1 MNRIRQQMRRNA
13 DRLEQVSDS
22 WILFKRWVFCAIG
35 VFAVAAP
42 IFWVY
47 FRDREWS
54 TGMTVSCILGAGFF
68 ALGLFGSR
76 RMINE
81 ADI

>member
-1 MNRIRQQMRRNA
+1 MNRSRQQNRRNA
-13 DRLEQVSDS
+13 DRLEKVSDS
-22 WILFKRWVFCAIG
+22 WILFKRWVFCTFG

-42 IFWVY
+42 IFWVL
-47 FRDREWS
+47 FHDREWS
-54 TGMTVSCILGAGFF
+54 IGMTVSCILGAGFF

-76 RMINE
+76 RVINE